1 MYYLTCLPSLDIIQ
15 HKSALTETVKRRDL
29 CNNCGRQNCDTTDLL
44 IVILLG
50 MEFKPRT
57 FPESEAYSSPLAM
70 IHKPKYNVTEKTSGG
85 YRQNILVK
93 SWIRT

>member
-1 MYYLTCLPSLDIIQ
+1 
-15 HKSALTETVKRRDL
+15 
-29 CNNCGRQNCDTTDLL
+29 
-44 IVILLG
+44 

-70 IHKPKYNVTEKTSGG
+70 IHKPKYNETEKTSGG

-93 SWIRT
+93 SWIRTQALSKVPRFLLLKIVINCGTLCNIIKHKPRLEALVRNLLLLFC